1 MILVILIVLIMLMI
15 IMNEIYNHDEIIDIE
30 DEMMVTRMIHR
41 LPRVGTRKTR
51 RRRRPRTA
59 NSKVESCQKKPKGAV
74 ANSPKLRSQNAC
86 LKPFYRGRILIQ
98 AL

>member
-1 MILVILIVLIMLMI
+1 MV
-15 IMNEIYNHDEIIDIE
+15 IMNQIDNQYK
-30 DEMMVTRMIHR
+30 DEMMIIATKKITRMIAR
-41 LPRVGTRKTR
+41 LPRVGTRRTR

-59 NSKVESCQKKPKGAV
+59 NRKGKVESCQEKPKGTV
-74 ANSPKLRSQNAC
+74 ANSPKLRSRNAC